1 MSQSA
6 MEKQKQMF
14 HVRRVQSKFLI
25 GFADLEDPVTQ
36 MIRETNKIVGRTADK
51 VGELQK
57 DIIEH
62 R

>member
-1 MSQSA
+1 MSQSTV
-6 MEKQKQMF
+6 EKQKQLF

-25 GFADLEDPVTQ
+25 GFADLEDSVTN
-36 MIRETNKIVGRTADK
+36 MIKETNKIVGRTADK

-57 DIIEH
+57 DIVEH